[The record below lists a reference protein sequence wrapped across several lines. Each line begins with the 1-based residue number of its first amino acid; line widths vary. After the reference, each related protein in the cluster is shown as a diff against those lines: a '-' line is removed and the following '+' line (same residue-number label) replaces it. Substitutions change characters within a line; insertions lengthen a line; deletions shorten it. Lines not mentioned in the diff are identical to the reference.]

1 MAIKEATFKFN
12 LPIFETDRLRLRPFN
27 ESDLNNLR
35 TLETD
40 FEVVKYLGNGQI
52 RESEETLN
60 YLKKHFKDYQKY
72 GLGLYAV
79 EDKITGAFIG
89 RSGLIPWHFNGRLE
103 WEIGY
108 TLMKSSWGKGMATEL
123 ATFLKNWAKANMSL
137 NYVVSLINAE
147 NIKSIN
153 VSKKIGMDFWKE
165 VEINGHK
172 CNAYRV
178 FL

>member
-79 EDKITGAFIG
+79 EDKITGAMVGIYQHNIVA
-89 RSGLIPWHFNGRLE
+89 RELGLIDKKDMRTQ
-103 WEIGY
+103 Y
-108 TLMKSSWGKGMATEL
+108 EL
-123 ATFLKNWAKANMSL
+123 S
-137 NYVVSLINAE
+137 E
-147 NIKSIN
+147 QR
-153 VSKKIGMDFWKE
+153 KKDIQGFIED
-165 VEINGHK
+165 
-172 CNAYRV
+172 
-178 FL
+178 LS